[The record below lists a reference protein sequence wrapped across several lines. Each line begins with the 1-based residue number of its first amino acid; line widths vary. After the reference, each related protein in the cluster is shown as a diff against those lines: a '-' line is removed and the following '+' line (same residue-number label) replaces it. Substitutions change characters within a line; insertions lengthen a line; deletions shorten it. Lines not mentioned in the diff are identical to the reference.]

1 MSVQCLS
8 GGPSVRARLT
18 SALLLGRDGVELIQ
32 DTRDISRDTRFDDRQ
47 EAGVKPAHV
56 IDWSETDDSECNV
69 AERCATGDPQACQ
82 DLVDT
87 HQRMVYH
94 LALQL
99 LNNHED
105 ALDLSQDVF
114 LTVFRSIHRF
124 RGDSALQTWIYRIV
138 INQARNRQR
147 WWRRRR
153 RADQVSLDAII
164 AERGELPAPAGST
177 SPELALDQKQ
187 LGARLWRALNRLPFD
202 QRSAV
207 VLRELHGMRYAE
219 IAFSLGVTNAAVKS
233 RLARARQTLRTELRA
248 P

>member
-1 MSVQCLS
+1 M
-8 GGPSVRARLT
+8 
-18 SALLLGRDGVELIQ
+18 
-32 DTRDISRDTRFDDRQ
+32 
-47 EAGVKPAHV
+47 KPARV
-56 IDWSETDDSECNV
+56 IDWSETAGSECDI
-69 AERCATGDPQACQ
+69 AERCATGEAEACQ
-82 DLVDT
+82 DLVET

-138 INQARNRQR
+138 VNHARNRQR

-153 RADQVSLDAII
+153 RADQVSLDAVI
-164 AERGELPAPAGST
+164 AERGELPAPTRST
-177 SPELALDQKQ
+177 SPELAFDQKE
-187 LGARLWRALNRLPFD
+187 LGTRLWRALNRLPFD

-207 VLRELHGMRYAE
+207 VLRELHGLRYAE
-219 IAFSLGVTNAAVKS
+219 IAFTLGVTIAAVKS

>member
-1 MSVQCLS
+1 M
-8 GGPSVRARLT
+8 
-18 SALLLGRDGVELIQ
+18 
-32 DTRDISRDTRFDDRQ
+32 
-47 EAGVKPAHV
+47 KPARA
-56 IDWSETDDSECNV
+56 IDWSETTDSESNI
-69 AERCATGDPQACQ
+69 ADRCACGDAQACQ

-99 LNNHED
+99 LSSHDD

-138 INQARNRQR
+138 INHARNSQR
-147 WWRRRR
+147 WLRWRR
-153 RADQVSLDAII
+153 RADQISLDALIE
-164 AERGELPAPAGST
+164 ERGELPAPLGPN
-177 SPELALDQKQ
+177 SPERELGQKQ
-187 LGARLWRALNRLPFD
+187 LGERVWRALNRLPFD

-219 IAFSLGVTNAAVKS
+219 IAFSLGISNAAVKS
-233 RLARARQTLRTELRA
+233 RLARARQTLRSELR
-248 P
+248 PQ

>member
-1 MSVQCLS
+1 
-8 GGPSVRARLT
+8 
-18 SALLLGRDGVELIQ
+18 
-32 DTRDISRDTRFDDRQ
+32 
-47 EAGVKPAHV
+47 VKPARA
-56 IDWSETDDSECNV
+56 IDWSETADSDSEI
-69 AERCATGDPQACQ
+69 AERCAAGDAQACQ

-99 LNNHED
+99 LNSHDD

-138 INQARNRQR
+138 INHARNRQR

-153 RADQVSLDAII
+153 RADRRRADQVSLDALIE
-164 AERGELPAPAGST
+164 ERGELPAPLGPT
-177 SPELALDQKQ
+177 SPERALDQKQ
-187 LGARLWRALNRLPFD
+187 LGERVWQALNRLPFD

-219 IAFSLGVTNAAVKS
+219 IAFSLGVSNAAVKS
-233 RLARARQTLRTELRA
+233 RLARARQTLRTELR
-248 P
+248 PQ

>member
-1 MSVQCLS
+1 
-8 GGPSVRARLT
+8 
-18 SALLLGRDGVELIQ
+18 
-32 DTRDISRDTRFDDRQ
+32 
-47 EAGVKPAHV
+47 VKPARA
-56 IDWSETDDSECNV
+56 IDWSETADSESDI
-69 AERCATGDPQACQ
+69 AERCASGDAQACQ

-99 LNNHED
+99 LSNHDD

-138 INQARNRQR
+138 INHARNRQR

-153 RADQVSLDAII
+153 RADQVSLDALIE
-164 AERGELPAPAGST
+164 ERGELPAPLGPT
-177 SPELALDQKQ
+177 SPDRALDQKQ
-187 LGARLWRALNRLPFD
+187 LGERVWRALNRLPFD

-219 IAFSLGVTNAAVKS
+219 IAFSLGVSNAAVKS
-233 RLARARQTLRTELRA
+233 RLARARPTVRTEVEPPRRH
-248 P
+248 